1 MASKFT
7 FIEVCSG
14 AGGLS
19 KGLMLAG
26 FEPLLLNDNDK
37 DCCNTLTKNHKNI
50 NVICSPMEKLDL
62 TQFVNKCDL
71 LTGGIPC
78 QSFSQSGLRKGL
90 EDIRGQLLYTF
101 IKMID
106 VVKPKI
112 FMIENVKGM
121 ITHNKGETIKEIIKL
136 LSTNELYDVEYQLLN
151 AVDYSVP
158 QKRERIFIIGR
169 LKHLKFTFPEKNK
182 KIILL
187 KDVLINVPKSNG
199 DKYSEKKIKLFQKI
213 KQGSCWIDLDIE
225 EQKEYMGKSFYSGG
239 GKRGILYRLSMEK
252 PSLTLLCTPSQ
263 KQTERCHPL
272 EERPLTIREYAR
284 IQTFPDE
291 YEFYGSMRSQYKQI
305 GNAVPVELAKQIGKS
320 LIKSLS

>member
-1 MASKFT
+1 MTSNIT

-14 AGGLS
+14 GGGLS
-19 KGLMLAG
+19 KGLILSG
-26 FEPLLLNDNDK
+26 FTPLLLNDNDK
-37 DCCNTLTKNHKNI
+37 DCCNTLKKNHKDV

-62 TQFVNKCDL
+62 TQYENKCDL

-121 ITHNKGETIKEIIKL
+121 ITHNKGETIKEIIEL
-136 LSTNELYDVEYQLLN
+136 LSTNKLYDVEYQLLN

-158 QKRERIFIIGR
+158 QKRERIFIVGL
-169 LKHLKFTFPEKNK
+169 LKSKNLKFNFPEKNK

-187 KDVLINVPKSNG
+187 KNVLIDVPKSVG
-199 DKYSEKKIKLFQKI
+199 DKYSDKKIKLFEKNQTRRL
-213 KQGSCWIDLDIE
+213 LD
-225 EQKEYMGKSFYSGG
+225 
-239 GKRGILYRLSMEK
+239 
-252 PSLTLLCTPSQ
+252 
-263 KQTERCHPL
+263 
-272 EERPLTIREYAR
+272 
-284 IQTFPDE
+284 
-291 YEFYGSMRSQYKQI
+291 
-305 GNAVPVELAKQIGKS
+305 
-320 LIKSLS
+320 